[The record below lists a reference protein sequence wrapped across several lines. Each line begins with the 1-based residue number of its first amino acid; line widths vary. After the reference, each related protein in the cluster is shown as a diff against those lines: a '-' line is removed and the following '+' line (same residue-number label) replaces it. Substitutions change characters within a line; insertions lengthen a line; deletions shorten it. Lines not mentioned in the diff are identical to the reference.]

1 MYSPR
6 YREEPSIG
14 TCEEDRVLRKLTEL
28 NVNKYASTDHLVSC
42 YIITAYVTWVM
53 ISILQHS
60 RNIAVL
66 DVDGFLTC
74 ISSAAS
80 ALENI
85 ELGYIPCALI
95 KENFS
100 ITLKG
105 FTCVSLI
112 CRELL
117 VHSVATKHKCHVMI
131 TDNTE

>member
-1 MYSPR
+1 M
-6 YREEPSIG
+6 
-14 TCEEDRVLRKLTEL
+14 
-28 NVNKYASTDHLVSC
+28 
-42 YIITAYVTWVM
+42 
-53 ISILQHS
+53 
-60 RNIAVL
+60 L

-117 VHSVATKHKCHVMI
+117 VHSVATKQKVVRLGSDKFHQENRKHGCLPFIKKFRKFWLGMFGP
-131 TDNTE
+131 